1 MRMEEIFQGK
11 VTQDK
16 NHRKRYIGIYLHCE
30 NTNYPHAFA
39 MLK

>member
-16 NHRKRYIGIYLHCE
+16 NHRKRYIGIYPRCIGV
-30 NTNYPHAFA
+30 TDTFS
-39 MLK
+39 